1 MSATSP
7 PLDHDWQA
15 VDLSGDPHLV
25 LGRRKGRGIE
35 AARLDVH
42 IDLFAD
48 MREACL
54 SALQTIATTR
64 GRAYEPNAQIE
75 TGEEHFLFSVAD
87 LASLIPQPSSE
98 TNAKVDDGL
107 NELAESAESNVR
119 DASPAAFY
127 PALLGCL
134 RDPGSL
140 NLLTRSDFFR
150 FTPLFYAIM
159 WQQSDDKWVS
169 FIRKTNPRQFFKA
182 GRRWCQY
189 SDALKR
195 VPTEPTF
202 VLEQQVDVVVNAGII
217 VSFSG
222 SVIKTLFSDLRLVHA
237 EVPSYVHAA
246 SETIREHV
254 PLTEQSIE
262 SLNAAGK
269 KLQSVATRLYGLSTR
284 LNELKEHGTLT
295 SDRYRE
301 IARDDERAL
310 GVLDS
315 AGRFDFDEDGAM
327 IFLDIIEG
335 RYFEDDW
342 TGSPRRAD
350 RFSQRST

>member
-1 MSATSP
+1 MNATSP
-7 PLDHDWQA
+7 PLDHGWQD
-15 VDLSGDPHLV
+15 VDLSGDPHLI
-25 LGRRKGRGIE
+25 LGRRRSRGIE

-42 IDLFAD
+42 VDLFAD

-54 SALQTIATTR
+54 SALQMIVTTR

-75 TGEEHFLFSVAD
+75 TGEEHFQLSVAE
-87 LASLIPQPSSE
+87 LANLIPQSSPE
-98 TNAKVDDGL
+98 ANTKVDDGL
-107 NELAESAESNVR
+107 NESTESAEGNVHV
-119 DASPAAFY
+119 ASPAASY

-134 RDPGSL
+134 RNPGIL
-140 NLLTRSDFFR
+140 DLLTRSDFFR

-159 WQQSDDKWVS
+159 WQQSDHRWVS

-202 VLEQQVDVVVNAGII
+202 VLEQQVDVVVYADRVVG
-217 VSFSG
+217 FSG
-222 SVIKTLFSDLRLVHA
+222 LAVKNLFSDLRLVHA
-237 EVPSYVHAA
+237 EVPSYVRAA
-246 SETIREHV
+246 SETIREYV

-269 KLQSVATRLYGLSTR
+269 RLQSVATRLYGLSTR
-284 LNELKEHGTLT
+284 LNDLKERGALT